1 MTPTLVEWLKKAGR
15 PPSQTRPVLPKSEG
29 VQNSRSSSS
38 TAPLPQQGEGRERV
52 HVSGAREG
60 TQRRGPLV
68 PEGGMQ

>member
-1 MTPTLVEWLKKAGR
+1 MVRKLLCLQVFF
-15 PPSQTRPVLPKSEG
+15 PVTA
-29 VQNSRSSSS
+29 QRSSC
-38 TAPLPQQGEGRERV
+38 APRQSARGARDLDLPDAPEGEGRERV